1 MPDHTSCQVIFLL
14 FLLCNNSGPAACD
27 FNTYSNTL
35 CNSER
40 SGGGRRCALRPRGN
54 IVFGASFTI
63 GAELPR

>member
-1 MPDHTSCQVIFLL
+1 MTRIPLR
-14 FLLCNNSGPAACD
+14 
-27 FNTYSNTL
+27 TL

-40 SGGGRRCALRPRGN
+40 SGGGSVVATALPRPRGN

>member
-1 MPDHTSCQVIFLL
+1 MTRIRLR
-14 FLLCNNSGPAACD
+14 
-27 FNTYSNTL
+27 TL

-40 SGGGRRCALRPRGN
+40 SGGGSVVATARSAQEEN